1 MKIAIALLLS
11 AMLLVSV
18 PSPMLAKG
26 KTSKITITGPSLKR
40 PIEILDPKIL
50 ANFSVW
56 TGPGTS
62 TADHQ
67 GMIIDWSHGPVREAP
82 STLRRYQV
90 SFYAGAAP
98 NERIVYVVC
107 YVANPDV
114 SPGYVYLPGKS
125 DEWYGLN
132 VRLIFRGEEG
142 KWFPALN
149 AWERVA
155 PPLIEKAERT
165 DSSTPENSAS
175 GNLMR

>member
-1 MKIAIALLLS
+1 MKVAIAVLLS
-11 AMLLVSV
+11 AMLIPCVST
-18 PSPMLAKG
+18 PLLAKG
-26 KTSKITITGPSLKR
+26 NTVKIIISGAGLKR
-40 PIEILDPKIL
+40 AIEISDPKIL

-67 GMIIDWSHGPVREAP
+67 GLIIDWSHGPVRETP

-90 SFYAGAAP
+90 SFYAGAVP
-98 NERIVYVVC
+98 NERIVYVVY
-107 YVANPDV
+107 YVVNPDV

>member
-1 MKIAIALLLS
+1 MKIAVALLLS

-62 TADHQ
+62 AGDHQ
-67 GMIIDWSHGPVREAP
+67 GFIINWFEGPIRETP
-82 STLRRYQV
+82 NTLGRYQV
-90 SFYAGAAP
+90 AFYAGGSP
-98 NERIVYVVC
+98 NQRMVYVV
-107 YVANPDV
+107 YYAF
-114 SPGYVYLPGKS
+114 SPGAAQGYVYLPGES
-125 DEWYGLN
+125 DETYGRN
-132 VRLIFRGEEG
+132 VRSIIRGEEG
-142 KWFPALN
+142 KWFPAWS

-155 PPLIEKAERT
+155 RPLIENAERT
-165 DSSTPENSAS
+165 D
-175 GNLMR
+175 